1 MNPCYEFFD
10 SRNSVEKGAPT
21 TVDEMGIDFRNTF
34 GMQTGWTPIALEP
47 ERNQQ
52 HIQMIRDEFEKELI
66 PALESGDLTEIY
78 DAGIDVI
85 VYIQNLLGESG
96 MPLLP
101 GLREVFNSNMTKLD
115 PVTKTPIRATKDDP
129 SGEPEG
135 KVLKGKNYIKPQ
147 FEKLIS
153 ILSYEKPLFTV
164 TPFEANVNDGDLIV
178 YFTCALC
185 GRDNFRSTDLRRH
198 AALAHDLLSGV
209 ISLNAGN
216 EESVDLG
223 TYDLNFNK
231 VAMKNA

>member
-10 SRNSVEKGAPT
+10 TRAPEFKSYPS
-21 TVDEMGIDFRNTF
+21 TVDEMGVDFRNTF
-34 GMQTGWTPIALEP
+34 GMPTGWAPTTLDP

-115 PVTKTPIRATKDDP
+115 PATKKPIRAGKNDP

-135 KVLKGKNYIKPQ
+135 KVLKGKNYVKPQ

-153 ILSYEKPLFTV
+153 ILSFEKPLFTM
-164 TPFEANVNDGDLIV
+164 TPFEANVNDDDLTV
-178 YFTCALC
+178 FFTCDLC
-185 GRDNFRSTDLRRH
+185 GRDNLHSRELRPH
-198 AALAHDLLSGV
+198 AAQVHNLLSGS
-209 ISLNAGN
+209 ISLHAAN
-216 EESVDLG
+216 EEGVDAN
-223 TYDLNFNK
+223 TFDFNLKK
-231 VAMKNA
+231 VKNVHG